1 MRQTARSV
9 SNGRSP
15 GPAQGVFASPSTRP
29 DPRSVGRSG
38 RIHAPTACRL
48 TQRIGGDTSAGRRRR
63 PCRLRP
69 IRAPGCGSRLPPWAL
84 AAQHPAMWRR
94 GAKGGLPA
102 RPASEDAAEK
112 NCPTRGIARDAC
124 RTPVQNGAAMSGR
137 NAPPGMAGE
146 RPRKRLRT
154 PPVLQMTCLYQHQVQ
169 WIIWLRRRHLQTR
182 KTAVS
187 DCGTYV
193 LRLFNA
199 VLR

>member
-1 MRQTARSV
+1 M
-9 SNGRSP
+9 
-15 GPAQGVFASPSTRP
+15 QGFSKFVLA
-29 DPRSVGRSG
+29 
-38 RIHAPTACRL
+38 
-48 TQRIGGDTSAGRRRR
+48 
-63 PCRLRP
+63 
-69 IRAPGCGSRLPPWAL
+69 AL
-84 AAQHPAMWRR
+84 AVSVASTEPAAACTR
-94 GAKGGLPA
+94 ALYVAENGLVITG
-102 RPASEDAAEK
+102 RTMDWVEDMHTNLWAF
-112 NCPTRGIARDAC
+112 PRGIARDAC